1 MGRRTLAAGAAAVIL
16 IGWGAAAAAQDSAR
30 GWTPARTADGQPD
43 IQGVW
48 TNYDNTPFET
58 PDDADL
64 ERLAPL
70 AYWFPGT
77 NDPDRLRA
85 AAARPRQDSQRIGFA
100 DGPSAALRNAPRRS
114 MVVDPPTG
122 RVPVRAEAEATRD
135 YNLVNLTDSWLNHTP
150 WERCITRGVPG
161 GIFPGGYGAGYQIL
175 QAPGYVVIFYEMI
188 HEARII
194 PLDGPHL
201 PDAIR
206 QWNGDPRGRWEG
218 DTLVVETTNYNDK
231 GTIGTNIAT
240 ARHPRPAADRG
251 AAPGGALHAVRAR
264 HYRLRGDDRRPRLV
278 HPHLDRGHAAQPGP
292 DVPDLRV
299 RLPRGELRPG
309 EQPQRGAR
317 GGRGRRQVGRARG
330 YFPAGCQAGVPSSQR
345 LSVSAR
351 WSEPSA
357 FMMNSSP

>member
-1 MGRRTLAAGAAAVIL
+1 MHVRHLAAWAAMLAI
-16 IGWGAAAAAQDSAR
+16 IGMGPVAAGQEQAGEAGGLPR
-30 GWTPARTADGQPD
+30 TPDGQPD

-48 TNYDNTPFET
+48 TNFDNTPFEA
-58 PDDADL
+58 PDDADV
-64 ERLAPL
+64 ERLAAL

-77 NDPDRLRA
+77 NDPDRLRS
-85 AAARPRQDSQRIGFA
+85 AAARPRHVDLDDRIGFA
-100 DGPSAALRNAPRRS
+100 DGPHAALRNASRRS
-114 MVVDPPTG
+114 MVVDPPSG
-122 RVPVRAEAEATRD
+122 RVPVRPEAEATRD

-201 PDAIR
+201 PDGIR

-240 ARHPRPAADRG
+240 RAIRG
-251 AAPGGALHAVRAR
+251 LPQTEALH
-264 HYRLRGDDRRPRLV
+264 LV
-278 HPHLDRGHAAQPGP
+278 ERFTPSGP
-292 DVPDLRV
+292 DTIDYEVTIDD
-299 RLPRGELRPG
+299 PG
-309 EQPQRGAR
+309 SFTRTWTVAMPLNRDPTYQIYEYACHEGNYGLVNSLSA
-317 GGRGRRQVGRARG
+317 GRAED
-330 YFPAGCQAGVPSSQR
+330 AAA
-345 LSVSAR
+345 AR
-351 WSEPSA
+351 
-357 FMMNSSP
+357 

>member
-1 MGRRTLAAGAAAVIL
+1 MRSRTFAAFAAGLIV
-16 IGWGAAAAAQDSAR
+16 IGWGATAIAQNTAGG
-30 GWTPARTADGQPD
+30 GWTAPRTADGQPD

-114 MVVDPPTG
+114 MVVDPPSG
-122 RVPVRAEAEATRD
+122 RVPVRPEAEATRD

-218 DTLVVETTNYNDK
+218 DTLVVETINYNDK

-240 ARHPRPAADRG
+240 RAIRG
-251 AAPGGALHAVRAR
+251 LPQTEALH
-264 HYRLRGDDRRPRLV
+264 LV
-278 HPHLDRGHAAQPGP
+278 ERFTPSGP
-292 DVPDLRV
+292 DTIDYEVTIDD
-299 RLPRGELRPG
+299 PG
-309 EQPQRGAR
+309 SFTRTWTVAMPLNRDPTYQIYEYACHEGNYGLVNSLSA
-317 GGRGRRQVGRARG
+317 GRAEDAA
-330 YFPAGCQAGVPSSQR
+330 AGR
-345 LSVSAR
+345 
-351 WSEPSA
+351 
-357 FMMNSSP
+357 

>member
-114 MVVDPPTG
+114 MVVDPPSG

-240 ARHPRPAADRG
+240 RAIRG
-251 AAPGGALHAVRAR
+251 LPQTEALH
-264 HYRLRGDDRRPRLV
+264 LV
-278 HPHLDRGHAAQPGP
+278 ERFTPSGP
-292 DVPDLRV
+292 DTIDYEVTIDD
-299 RLPRGELRPG
+299 PG
-309 EQPQRGAR
+309 SFTRTWTVAMPLNRDPTYQIYEYACHEGNYGLVNSLSA
-317 GGRGRRQVGRARG
+317 GRAED
-330 YFPAGCQAGVPSSQR
+330 AAA
-345 LSVSAR
+345 AR
-351 WSEPSA
+351 
-357 FMMNSSP
+357 

>member
-1 MGRRTLAAGAAAVIL
+1 MRSRTLAVLAAGLVV
-16 IGWGAAAAAQDSAR
+16 IGWGAGAAAQDSAG
-30 GWTPARTADGQPD
+30 GWTAPRTADGQPD

-114 MVVDPPTG
+114 MVVDPPSG

-188 HEARII
+188 HEARVI

-201 PDAIR
+201 PDGIR

-240 ARHPRPAADRG
+240 RAIRG
-251 AAPGGALHAVRAR
+251 LPQTEALH
-264 HYRLRGDDRRPRLV
+264 LV
-278 HPHLDRGHAAQPGP
+278 ERFTPSGP
-292 DVPDLRV
+292 DTIDYEVTIDD
-299 RLPRGELRPG
+299 PG
-309 EQPQRGAR
+309 SFTRTWTVAMPLNRDPTYQIYEYACHEGNYGLVNSLSA
-317 GGRGRRQVGRARG
+317 GRAEDAAASR
-330 YFPAGCQAGVPSSQR
+330 
-345 LSVSAR
+345 
-351 WSEPSA
+351 
-357 FMMNSSP
+357 

>member
-1 MGRRTLAAGAAAVIL
+1 MRSRTLAAFAAGLVL
-16 IGWGAAAAAQDSAR
+16 SGWGAAATAQDTA
-30 GWTPARTADGQPD
+30 GGAWTPPRTPDGQPD

-85 AAARPRQDSQRIGFA
+85 AAARPRQDTERIGFA

-114 MVVDPPTG
+114 MVVDPPSG
-122 RVPVRAEAEATRD
+122 RVPVRPEAEATRD

-201 PDAIR
+201 PGAIR

-240 ARHPRPAADRG
+240 RAIRG
-251 AAPGGALHAVRAR
+251 LPQTEALH
-264 HYRLRGDDRRPRLV
+264 LV
-278 HPHLDRGHAAQPGP
+278 ERFTPSGP
-292 DVPDLRV
+292 DTIDYEVTVDD
-299 RLPRGELRPG
+299 PG
-309 EQPQRGAR
+309 SFTRTWTVAMPLNRDPTYQIYEYACHEGNYGLVNSLSA
-317 GGRGRRQVGRARG
+317 GRAEDAAATR
-330 YFPAGCQAGVPSSQR
+330 
-345 LSVSAR
+345 
-351 WSEPSA
+351 
-357 FMMNSSP
+357 

>member
-1 MGRRTLAAGAAAVIL
+1 MRSRVLVALATALIAGGWATAAAGQER
-16 IGWGAAAAAQDSAR
+16 G
-30 GWTPARTADGQPD
+30 GWTPPRTADGQPD

-70 AYWFPGT
+70 AHWFPGT

-114 MVVDPPTG
+114 MVVDPPSG

-175 QAPGYVVIFYEMI
+175 QAPGYVVLFYEMI

-240 ARHPRPAADRG
+240 RAIRG
-251 AAPGGALHAVRAR
+251 LPQTEAL
-264 HYRLRGDDRRPRLV
+264 RLV
-278 HPHLDRGHAAQPGP
+278 ERFTPSGP
-292 DVPDLRV
+292 DTIDYEVTIDD
-299 RLPRGELRPG
+299 PG
-309 EQPQRGAR
+309 SFTRTWTVAMPLNRDPTYQIYEYACHEGNYGLVNSLSA
-317 GGRGRRQVGRARG
+317 GRAEDAA
-330 YFPAGCQAGVPSSQR
+330 AGR
-345 LSVSAR
+345 
-351 WSEPSA
+351 
-357 FMMNSSP
+357 

>member
-1 MGRRTLAAGAAAVIL
+1 MRSRTLAAFAAGLII
-16 IGWGAAAAAQDSAR
+16 IGWGAVAAAQDAAG

-85 AAARPRQDSQRIGFA
+85 AAARPRQDGQRIGFA

-114 MVVDPPTG
+114 MVVDPPNG
-122 RVPVRAEAEATRD
+122 RVPVRPEAEATRD

-218 DTLVVETTNYNDK
+218 DTLVVETRNYNDK

-240 ARHPRPAADRG
+240 RAIRG
-251 AAPGGALHAVRAR
+251 LPQTEALH
-264 HYRLRGDDRRPRLV
+264 LV
-278 HPHLDRGHAAQPGP
+278 ERFTPSGP
-292 DVPDLRV
+292 DTIDYEVTIDD
-299 RLPRGELRPG
+299 PG
-309 EQPQRGAR
+309 SFTRTWTVAMPLNRDPTYQIYEYACHEGNYGLVNSLSA
-317 GGRGRRQVGRARG
+317 GRAED
-330 YFPAGCQAGVPSSQR
+330 AAA
-345 LSVSAR
+345 AR
-351 WSEPSA
+351 
-357 FMMNSSP
+357 

>member
-1 MGRRTLAAGAAAVIL
+1 MRSRHLAAFAAALAVA
-16 IGWGAAAAAQDSAR
+16 GWGTVAAGQDGAG

-43 IQGVW
+43 IQGIW
-48 TNYDNTPFET
+48 TNYDGTPFET

-100 DGPSAALRNAPRRS
+100 DGPSAALRNASRRS
-114 MVVDPPTG
+114 MVIDPPSG
-122 RVPVRAEAEATRD
+122 RVPVRPEAEATRD

-161 GIFPGGYGAGYQIL
+161 GIFPGGYGAGYQIF
-175 QAPGYVVIFYEMI
+175 QAPGYVALFYEMI

-194 PLDGPHL
+194 PLGDRPHL
-201 PDAIR
+201 PGTIR

-218 DTLVVETTNYNDK
+218 NTLVVETTNYNDK

-240 ARHPRPAADRG
+240 RAIRG
-251 AAPGGALHAVRAR
+251 IPQSAALHVVERFTVTGPDTMEYEVTIDDDAAFTAPWKVAMPLNRDVAYQIYEYACHEGNYGLVNSLKAGRAEDARAR
-264 HYRLRGDDRRPRLV
+264 
-278 HPHLDRGHAAQPGP
+278 
-292 DVPDLRV
+292 
-299 RLPRGELRPG
+299 
-309 EQPQRGAR
+309 
-317 GGRGRRQVGRARG
+317 
-330 YFPAGCQAGVPSSQR
+330 
-345 LSVSAR
+345 
-351 WSEPSA
+351 
-357 FMMNSSP
+357 

>member
-1 MGRRTLAAGAAAVIL
+1 MRSRTLAALAAGL
-16 IGWGAAAAAQDSAR
+16 IAGGWGAGAAAQDSAG
-30 GWTPARTADGQPD
+30 GWTAPRTADGQPD

-114 MVVDPPTG
+114 MVVDPPSG

-240 ARHPRPAADRG
+240 RAIRG
-251 AAPGGALHAVRAR
+251 LPQTEALH
-264 HYRLRGDDRRPRLV
+264 LV
-278 HPHLDRGHAAQPGP
+278 ERFTPSGP
-292 DVPDLRV
+292 DTIDYEVTIDD
-299 RLPRGELRPG
+299 PG
-309 EQPQRGAR
+309 SFTRTWTVAMPLNRDPTYQIYEYACHEGNYGLVNSLSA
-317 GGRGRRQVGRARG
+317 GRAEDAAASR
-330 YFPAGCQAGVPSSQR
+330 
-345 LSVSAR
+345 
-351 WSEPSA
+351 
-357 FMMNSSP
+357 

>member
-1 MGRRTLAAGAAAVIL
+1 MRSRVLVALATALIAGGWATAAAGQER
-16 IGWGAAAAAQDSAR
+16 G
-30 GWTPARTADGQPD
+30 GWTAPRTADGQPD

-70 AYWFPGT
+70 AHWFPGT

-100 DGPSAALRNAPRRS
+100 DGPSAALRNASRRS
-114 MVVDPPTG
+114 MVVDPPSG

-175 QAPGYVVIFYEMI
+175 QAPGYVVLFYEMI

-218 DTLVVETTNYNDK
+218 DTLVVETINYNDK

-240 ARHPRPAADRG
+240 RAIRG
-251 AAPGGALHAVRAR
+251 LPQTEALH
-264 HYRLRGDDRRPRLV
+264 LV
-278 HPHLDRGHAAQPGP
+278 ERFTPSGP
-292 DVPDLRV
+292 DTIDYEVTIDD
-299 RLPRGELRPG
+299 PG
-309 EQPQRGAR
+309 SFTRTWTVAMPLNRDPTYQIYEYACHEGNYGLVNSLSA
-317 GGRGRRQVGRARG
+317 GRAEDAAATR
-330 YFPAGCQAGVPSSQR
+330 
-345 LSVSAR
+345 
-351 WSEPSA
+351 
-357 FMMNSSP
+357 